1 MKKNTY
7 LLFCFVLFTVLSEAQ
22 NMKDA
27 IKDLVEQTGAK
38 VTVNQQSGTADFIK
52 FPIENPLVINGLTLE
67 EKVSTFL
74 VNYNG
79 IYNLDVS
86 DYSFEVT
93 KTDSYGLKHVTII
106 QKRNNVLVFD
116 GKLRFHFNQNE
127 ELTAVNGNYIPDIK
141 INTNPTISASQAKSI
156 ALSVVE
162 NQNINFSGDPLT
174 AVNITL
180 YVFQKG
186 LIQNDLERIY
196 LVYEVEVR
204 NENDVREFLYVNA
217 HDGSIVEQFTGIAHA
232 INRIIYEDNID
243 NVVWEEGDDLPGTL
257 TIWQQNEVIA
267 SGHMY
272 NFFKNAFGYTSY
284 DGADAQMRVINNNP
298 NISCPN
304 ANWNGVSTNYC
315 NGTATD
321 DVIAHEW
328 GHAYTEYTSNLI
340 YAYQSGAI
348 NESYSDIWGETID
361 LLNNYEDADDDN
373 SIRTAGCGSSDRWRI
388 GEDASAF
395 GGAIRDMWNPPC
407 NGDPGKVTDGQ
418 FLCGEADSG
427 GVHINSG
434 IPNHAY
440 ALLVDGGTYNGQT
453 ISGIG
458 FTKAVHIFWRAQSE
472 YLMSTSGFNE
482 LADAL
487 EASCTDLMG
496 INLEGLSTE
505 APTGLSG
512 EIISES
518 DYEQVVKTILAVELR
533 VPIDF
538 CGYVPILEATDDPC
552 DAAINNAIFY
562 EDWELGIGSWTV
574 EQLPTNPETWE
585 SRDWVIENNLP
596 QGRNGQAIFGVNPIN
611 GNCSTSL
618 QNGIIRLE
626 SPVINIPNY
635 DSGTFELSFVH
646 NIATEEGWDGGNIKY
661 SLNGGVWTVLPST
674 AFTVNSYN
682 GEIIALRQG
691 NDNPMQN
698 QEAFTGSDGGATTG
712 SWGRSYVN
720 LSAIGLTGNSTIQL
734 RWDLGTDGCNGRIG
748 WYVDDI
754 SIYNC
759 DFSLSVAEFE
769 NLKNSIQIFPNPSN
783 GFFTLK
789 NTNNIDLEKADIYD
803 INGRIIQSMDLSHAK
818 NLQEIH
824 VENVQAGIYFMN
836 IQTASAKYVVKLVI
850 K

>member
-174 AVNITL
+174 AVNTTL

>member
-552 DAAINNAIFY
+552 DAAINNAIFH